1 MSDYNHPDV
10 EVTTADDVVVESPV
24 ETPVVLV
31 LGSDTVVE
39 VAHNGYEIVIDG
51 MPADEVVEVMT
62 QTKGDKGD
70 QGPAGPRGV
79 RGDRGVPGPEGIRG
93 RDGEQGLR
101 GFRGPAGNGGGP
113 GPAGSQGVPG
123 QIDSELL
130 LELVQPLLNE
140 AALIPIAEI
149 RDDISKMPG
158 TVLDAFL
165 GDLAGTDIT
174 QADWAAGDEDDHY
187 VGTVTVASMI
197 EESYYNS
204 YKKATTMLA
213 RLTDSMGAIRV
224 EQNVV
229 AENGRATASQLET
242 FIAQTGDNVASI
254 QQQLTTTTTQAY
266 ATATAMTSLSVMTE
280 EALAQMTTD
289 IELLADD
296 LEAGIIA
303 VNESITEVNGN
314 VALLSGTVELHSDAI
329 SANAS
334 QLTTLSTSVGEYGA
348 DIEEL
353 YTLVADGGTGLLQA
367 NYQLKAQVQDD
378 DRVVM
383 TGIALGASIG
393 ENGDYRSEIL
403 LMANK
408 IAFLSP
414 NEGSTYQPFVF
425 DVARGNAVFSGE
437 IHAASGTF
445 AGALVAASG
454 TFAGALQA
462 ATGTFAGTLA
472 AGVLSPS
479 DLDSIPFEY
488 KVPGTYNLTV
498 PAKKSG
504 WTAMRMRVTM
514 IGGGAG
520 GGGGY
525 SSWAPNGDP
534 AAGGGGGGAGTRL
547 IYEEATVT
555 PGGTVTIVV
564 GAGGGGGYP
573 STHWGG
579 NAGASTPG
587 GNGGAGGTSSYSYG
601 AITRSTIGGAPGIGG
616 SAHYAYTGG
625 GNFWSDGNG
634 SSALNLAYNV
644 PGGSLGGGA
653 GQSLT
658 SSNSQYGVIG
668 GSGGASFY
676 GAGGNADPY
685 SGISPHAPS
694 TAYGAGGA
702 GGRSGYWHP
711 DPQWGGNGA
720 GGYVLVEFFDPNG
733 VVTNQRYQNLIT
745 WLDTRGFGTAPTNAR

>member
-1 MSDYNHPDV
+1 MSECNHPDV
-10 EVTTADDVVVESPV
+10 EITTSDDVVVESPA
-24 ETPVVLV
+24 ETPVVLI

-39 VAHNGYEIVIDG
+39 VARNGYEIVIDG

-70 QGPAGPRGV
+70 QGAPGPRGV

-113 GPAGSQGVPG
+113 GPAGQPGVPG

-149 RDDISKMPG
+149 RADIGKMPG
-158 TVLDAFL
+158 TILDAFL
-165 GDLAGTDIT
+165 GDLSGTDVT
-174 QADWAAGDEDDHY
+174 QSDWAAGDEDGHY
-187 VGTVTVASMI
+187 VGSVTVSSMI

-213 RLTDSMGAIRV
+213 RLGESMGAIRT
-224 EQNVV
+224 EQQVV
-229 AENGRATASQLET
+229 AESGRATANQLTT
-242 FIAQTGDNVASI
+242 FIAQTGNNIASI
-254 QQQLTTTTTQAY
+254 SQQLTTTTTQAY
-266 ATATAMTSLSVMTE
+266 ALTTVVESLSAMTDA
-280 EALAQMTTD
+280 ALAQMTTD

-303 VNESITEVNGN
+303 VNTSITEVNDN
-314 VALLSGTVELHSDAI
+314 VALLQETVELQSDAI
-329 SANAS
+329 SANAE
-334 QLTTLSTSVGEYGA
+334 QITTLSASVGGYGA

-353 YTLVADGGTGLLQA
+353 FTLVADGGTGLLQA

-383 TGIALGASIG
+383 TGIALGAAIG
-393 ENGDYRSEIL
+393 DNGDYRSEIL

-425 DVARGNAVFSGE
+425 DVANGNAVFSGD
-437 IHAASGTF
+437 IYASAGTFAGSLIAASGTF
-445 AGALVAASG
+445 AGALA
-454 TFAGALQA
+454 A
-462 ATGTFAGTLA
+462 ATGTFAGSLA

-488 KVPGTYNLTV
+488 KVPGTYTVTV
-498 PAKKSG
+498 PAKKAG
-504 WTAMRMRVTM
+504 WTSIRMRVTM

-525 SSWAPNGDP
+525 QNTAPIADP
-534 AAGGGGGGAGTRL
+534 IAGGGGGGAGTRL
-547 IYEEATVT
+547 IYEEATVVS
-555 PGGTVTIVV
+555 GNTVTIVV
-564 GAGGGGGYP
+564 GAAGVGGGP

-579 NAGASTPG
+579 SPGASTPG
-587 GNGGAGGTSSYSYG
+587 ANGTAGGNSSYTYV
-601 AITRSTIGGAPGIGG
+601 AITRTANGGSSGIGG
-616 SAHYAYTGG
+616 SANYAYSGG
-625 GNFWSDGNG
+625 GTGLG
-634 SSALNLAYNV
+634 EGAPGPVTNV
-644 PGGSLGGGA
+644 PGGSLGGGY
-653 GQSLT
+653 GQSCL
-658 SSNSQYGVIG
+658 NSEYFYV
-668 GSGGASFY
+668 GSGVGGDTYY
-676 GAGGNADPY
+676 GPGGNAAA
-685 SGISPHAPS
+685 GAPHAS
-694 TAYGAGGA
+694 SLSYGAGGA
-702 GGRSGYWHP
+702 GGAGGRTVGDRVH
-711 DPQWGGNGA
+711 PQWGGNGA
-720 GGYVLVEFFDPNG
+720 GGYVLVEFYDPNA
-733 VVTNQRYQNLIT
+733 VVTNQRYQNLIS
-745 WLDTRGFGTAPTNAR
+745 WLDTRGFGTVPTNAR